1 MVNGRCV
8 AWQRDGRGSVQ
19 CVEVEKTSRSTGL
32 ASALRLRPENICSVE
47 TLLFLIRNG
56 SLRDR
61 IAAIEHFTVSL
72 RFTIMLT
79 DRNRSACPTNFDPRR
94 LIREQP
100 LAGMFQREANF
111 NGSL

>member
-56 SLRDR
+56 IRKRTRQVYETSSPPLNISQSAFASL
-61 IAAIEHFTVSL
+61 
-72 RFTIMLT
+72 
-79 DRNRSACPTNFDPRR
+79 
-94 LIREQP
+94 
-100 LAGMFQREANF
+100 
-111 NGSL
+111 